1 MGEDIKKTM
10 DIFQQIR
17 NRADLYLDRTR
28 QQILEMRERKNRRVE
43 FQEYIEKLKM
53 DANET
58 ERLLK
63 DPRYVRSQHYLTE
76 TRKNIMNNLEII
88 GTKSIHKDEYLLQ
101 SVRFWAQIE
110 LLDNLINRATNVL
123 DEWQRVTKQLNKEE

>member
-58 ERLLK
+58 EHLLK